1 MSSVLSATYFQSDM
15 DRLPEKILETGM
27 PLEIEYGGKRF
38 LIHTAE
44 EDEPITDFWKNRSPD
59 EMLQT
64 APISPVS
71 DISDLASDFWPE
83 DESADDLIDYIYQ
96 QRKEEA
102 HNNEN
107 RHHGNTR

>member
-1 MSSVLSATYFQSDM
+1 MSSVLTAAYFQSDM
-15 DRLPEKILETGM
+15 ERLFEKILETGM
-27 PLEIEYGGKRF
+27 PLEIEYGGKKF

-44 EDEPITDFWKNRSPD
+44 EEEPIRDFWKSRSLD

-71 DISDLASDFWPE
+71 DISELASDFWPE

-96 QRKEEA
+96 QRKEDIAE
-102 HNNEN
+102 
-107 RHHGNTR
+107 